1 MRRHDYSQHFLRNPH
16 FVQRLVDKAGITDAD
31 IVYDLGA
38 GSGVITSAL
47 TSRAGRVVAVELEQA
62 VARKLRANTQAYS
75 NVLVIEDDILTTP
88 LPNGSYKVVANIPFH
103 LSSQIVRRLTES
115 ANPPSE
121 CFLIVQKQ
129 FAQKLVL
136 DNGHFTGALAMMIAP
151 WFTVGIVQALRRS
164 DFSPQPNVDTVL
176 LKIARRQTIL
186 LPQEYAERYRAF
198 VAGCYHDPKI
208 FAKTP
213 RRASGIDELLKPS
226 QLSLEQWVQLF
237 EAYRQKQ
244 HTK

>member
-16 FVQRLVDKAGITDAD
+16 FVQRLVYKTGITGAD
-31 IVYDLGA
+31 VVYDLGA

-47 TSRAGRVVAVELEQA
+47 ARRAGRVVAVELEQA
-62 VARKLRANTQAYS
+62 AAKKLHANTQAYS

-88 LPNGSYKVVANIPFH
+88 LPNSSYKVVANIPFH

-115 ANPPSE
+115 ANSPSE

-136 DNGHFTGALAMMIAP
+136 DNSHFTGALAMMIAP

-164 DFSPQPNVDTVL
+164 DFSPPPAVDTVL
-176 LKIARRQTIL
+176 MKITRRQTAL
-186 LPQEYAERYRAF
+186 LSVEYAADYRQFIAD
-198 VAGCYHDPKI
+198 CYHDPKV

-213 RRASGIDELLKPS
+213 RTQLGIMTDRKPS
-226 QLSLEQWVQLF
+226 QLSVDEWVRLF
-237 EAYRQKQ
+237 QI
-244 HTK
+244 TKC